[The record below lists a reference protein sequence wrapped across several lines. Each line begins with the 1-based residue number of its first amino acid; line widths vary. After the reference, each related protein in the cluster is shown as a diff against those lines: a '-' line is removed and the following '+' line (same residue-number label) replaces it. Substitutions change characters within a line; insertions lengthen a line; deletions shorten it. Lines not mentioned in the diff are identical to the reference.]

1 MQEQFVVI
9 ALRDIEPHEELVRL
23 DETLHSRG
31 LWTGGWYFLFAILIK
46 TFIGK
51 SLFSK
56 FKKSKKI
63 KKVKKQSHQK
73 ISESQKVNLPRSDFF
88 LTFFLKH
95 FFDLFLIFFRL
106 FSTVF
111 STFF

>member
-1 MQEQFVVI
+1 M
-9 ALRDIEPHEELVRL
+9 
-23 DETLHSRG
+23 
-31 LWTGGWYFLFAILIK
+31 FAILIK

-88 LTFFLKH
+88 
-95 FFDLFLIFFRL
+95 
-106 FSTVF
+106 
-111 STFF
+111 